1 MTRSD
6 MQPGLDF

>member
-6 MQPGLDF
+6 MAI